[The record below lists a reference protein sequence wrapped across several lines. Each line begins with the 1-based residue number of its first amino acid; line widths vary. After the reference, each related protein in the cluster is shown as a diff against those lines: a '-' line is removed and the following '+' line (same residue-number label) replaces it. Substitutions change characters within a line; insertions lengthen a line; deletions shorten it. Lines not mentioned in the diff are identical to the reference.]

1 MTFEPMHKYS
11 KKNRCFFRF
20 KKHHFHIAILNVNEI
35 ERYALFSL
43 YQLRLQ
49 LKTGSVSRVL
59 CISKLWYRKIPEL
72 LWMLDPFPFQFM
84 PVVFQSIQCSDGMVA
99 EFHCHHR
106 MCRTKIDRYA
116 FSKSYWTTQN
126 FSNNAQKYL
135 NVLSLSRILLY
146 LFGVIVWCIGHR
158 AVVIQNMYKEQREN
172 AALGLLEC
180 PLCLWNAIHWDIPFV

>member
-1 MTFEPMHKYS
+1 MNFEPMHKYS
-11 KKNRCFFRF
+11 KKNRCFFFRF

-49 LKTGSVSRVL
+49 FKTGSVSRVL

-106 MCRTKIDRYA
+106 MCRTNIDRYA
-116 FSKSYWTTQN
+116 FSNPIEQHNIFQTMHKNTWM
-126 FSNNAQKYL
+126 FF
-135 NVLSLSRILLY
+135 LSLGYCYIY
-146 LFGVIVWCIGHR
+146 LV
-158 AVVIQNMYKEQREN
+158 
-172 AALGLLEC
+172 
-180 PLCLWNAIHWDIPFV
+180 